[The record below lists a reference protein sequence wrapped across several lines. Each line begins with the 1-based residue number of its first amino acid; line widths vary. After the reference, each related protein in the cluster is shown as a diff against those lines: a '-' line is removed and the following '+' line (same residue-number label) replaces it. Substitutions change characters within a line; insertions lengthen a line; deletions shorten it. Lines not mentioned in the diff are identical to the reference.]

1 MSRGFTSNNS
11 IFLCWDLFSFLR
23 GFVTGSSMSYRYL
36 TVLTFLIAVLSQE
49 ITLLQVVPLT
59 ICYFVF
65 AKRRPWQDEI
75 RLLIAAGCAIALI
88 AIDVL
93 FFKIE
98 CMTALDGIS
107 PRMDATIG
115 WSFEK
120 PVNFLALLIGYSRL
134 HVVLSAFLIPGF
146 LVAWRRKQTT
156 WLAIYLYFITSVI
169 VSNLLIT
176 SRGYRFEYFLI
187 PIWTLLCIQGMLESA
202 RMLIPK
208 WHHYP
213 ARVALI
219 AGWMVVV
226 IISWSPWRIYA
237 SYDTALQADPTR
249 ALSFV
254 RKNLRTGDKV
264 AIWSF
269 THRQRSWKQVA
280 PTMISRTQSY
290 MTLRC
295 GRKGN

>member
-1 MSRGFTSNNS
+1 M
-11 IFLCWDLFSFLR
+11 
-23 GFVTGSSMSYRYL
+23 
-36 TVLTFLIAVLSQE
+36 
-49 ITLLQVVPLT
+49 
-59 ICYFVF
+59 
-65 AKRRPWQDEI
+65 
-75 RLLIAAGCAIALI
+75 IAAGCAIALI

-202 RMLIPK
+202 RMLIPRG
-208 WHHYP
+208 P
-213 ARVALI
+213 TITQPELLSSQD
-219 AGWMVVV
+219 GWL
-226 IISWSPWRIYA
+226 W
-237 SYDTALQADPTR
+237 
-249 ALSFV
+249 LSFLGV
-254 RKNLRTGDKV
+254 RGE
-264 AIWSF
+264 F
-269 THRQRSWKQVA
+269 THLTTLHCRRIQPA
-280 PTMISRTQSY
+280 P
-290 MTLRC
+290 
-295 GRKGN
+295 